1 MRFRKATLLVGLF
14 VVCFVLAAQSAK
26 ADDIVFNDLG
36 DTILVTGNGRF
47 STLSASCRVGTIAEQ
62 CSVTITAPTG
72 THFDSTS
79 LPQQLNL
86 FGSSLSALGIT
97 EPGTSTLSD
106 ALVIGHLVGSATT
119 TVTFLSDPPATA
131 GVEAPLGIC
140 NQNFLGISIPCN
152 IPETGVMQLAGTINW
167 TTGVGGSVTPDH
179 VYFLSDVTPE
189 PASLILFGSGLVVAG
204 GFLRRRR
211 RPLTPSTVA

>member
-1 MRFRKATLLVGLF
+1 MRFRKATVLVGLF

-47 STLSASCRVGTIAEQ
+47 STLSASCRVGTVAEQ

-86 FGSSLSALGIT
+86 FGSSLSALGIS
-97 EPGTSTLSD
+97 EGNSTLSD

-119 TVTFLSDPPATA
+119 TVTFLSDPPPTTA
-131 GVEAPLGIC
+131 GVEASLGIC
-140 NQNFLGISIPCN
+140 NQSFLGISIPCD
-152 IPETGVMQLAGTINW
+152 IPETGEKQHAGTINW
-167 TTGVGGSVTPDH
+167 ANSGGTVIAQDD
-179 VYFLSDVTPE
+179 VYFLSEVPE
-189 PASLILFGSGLVVAG
+189 PATLILFGSGLALAG
-204 GFLRRRR
+204 GFLRRRWG
-211 RPLTPSTVA
+211 LVTPSV